1 MYTLYICAVVI
12 LQCTYVLALTLHLSI
27 PCIRHDH
34 SINVMWL
41 VFSFLKHGP
50 CLCKLKMKGA
60 ITVEEVRW
68 HAKITCACHVND
80 VIASASFHGIVG
92 HIPLCSGM
100 V

>member
-1 MYTLYICAVVI
+1 
-12 LQCTYVLALTLHLSI
+12 
-27 PCIRHDH
+27 
-34 SINVMWL
+34 
-41 VFSFLKHGP
+41 
-50 CLCKLKMKGA
+50 MKGA